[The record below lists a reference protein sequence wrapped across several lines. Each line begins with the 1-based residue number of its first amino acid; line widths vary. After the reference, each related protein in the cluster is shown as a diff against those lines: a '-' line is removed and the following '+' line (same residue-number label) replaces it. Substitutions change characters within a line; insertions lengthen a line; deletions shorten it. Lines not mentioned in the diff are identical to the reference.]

1 MYRGLIDIGR
11 PGNAILWRIGAG
23 FKHSA
28 GLFTSRYSCSF
39 YCDPIYTGGKSNELE
54 FTA

>member
-1 MYRGLIDIGR
+1 MYRGIIDIGR
-11 PGNAILWRIGAG
+11 PGNDILWRIDAG

-28 GLFTSRYSCSF
+28 DLFTIQHACSCC
-39 YCDPIYTGGKSNELE
+39 YDPIYTGGKSNELE